1 MEILRNENKKLSN
14 ENIKI
19 KQLLKDITSEDGKQ
33 NTNIKRIAIMKSQII
48 QLKRQVITF
57 KSVNINLLL

>member
-1 MEILRNENKKLSN
+1 MKKMEMLKNENIKLSN

-33 NTNIKRIAIMKSQII
+33 NTNIKRLAILKSQII
-48 QLKRQVITF
+48 QLKRQV
-57 KSVNINLLL
+57 LL